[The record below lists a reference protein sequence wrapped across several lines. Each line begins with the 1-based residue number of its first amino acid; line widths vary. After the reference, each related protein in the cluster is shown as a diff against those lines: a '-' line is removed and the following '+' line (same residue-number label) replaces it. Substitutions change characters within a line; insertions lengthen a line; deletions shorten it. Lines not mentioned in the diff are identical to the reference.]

1 MSVLVIDDLR
11 TSLQI
16 NGGEYH
22 AVREISF
29 SIEEGETL
37 AVVGESG
44 CGKSMLA
51 MSIMR
56 LLPSV
61 ASITAGRILL
71 DSLPIEAVSE
81 TGMERVR
88 GAKIGMVFQEPMTAL
103 NPVLT
108 VGEQISEPL
117 RDHLGLSRREARK
130 AAIGLMEKVR
140 IPSAAS
146 RYSSYPHEFSGG
158 MRQRVVIALA
168 IACHPRLLIADEPT
182 TALDVTVQRQILD
195 LLDVLRTEGKMGMLL
210 ITHNLGIVAGHA
222 DRVAVMYGGDLVESA
237 TVRDLFR
244 NPAHPYARAAGR
256 PAARRPGP
264 FGTRLDSG
272 TRADAGQYARWLP
285 LQGSLPA
292 RHGKMQQHAA
302 AGRCRRREPAY
313 GPMLAVCSGR
323 RTCCLR
329 LKGCGS
335 ASPFAGAGRS
345 RRRMN

>member
-1 MSVLVIDDLR
+1 MSVLVVDNLR
-11 TSLQI
+11 TSFEI
-16 NGGEYH
+16 NSGEYH

-29 SIEEGETL
+29 AIDEGETL
-37 AVVGESG
+37 AIVGESG

-71 DSLPIEAVSE
+71 DSLPIEAEPESV
-81 TGMERVR
+81 MEGVR

-130 AAIGLMEKVR
+130 VAIGLMERVR

-195 LLDVLRTEGKMGMLL
+195 LLDVLRTEGRMGMLL

-222 DRVAVMYGGDLVESA
+222 DRVAVMYGGDLVEAA
-237 TVRDLFR
+237 TVKDLFR
-244 NPAHPYARAAGR
+244 NPAHPYSRALLA
-256 PAARRPGP
+256 
-264 FGTRLDSG
+264 
-272 TRADAGQYARWLP
+272 
-285 LQGSLPA
+285 SLPRVDRDLSELA
-292 RHGKMQQHAA
+292 SIPGRVPTLVNMPDGCRFKDRCPHAMERCNSMPPPIDIGDANPHMVRCWLHVHGGEHAA
-302 AGRCRRREPAY
+302 
-313 GPMLAVCSGR
+313 
-323 RTCCLR
+323 
-329 LKGCGS
+329 
-335 ASPFAGAGRS
+335 
-345 RRRMN
+345 

>member
-1 MSVLVIDDLR
+1 MSVLVVDDLR

-237 TVRDLFR
+237 TVTDLFR
-244 NPAHPYARAAGR
+244 NPAHPYSRALLA
-256 PAARRPGP
+256 
-264 FGTRLDSG
+264 
-272 TRADAGQYARWLP
+272 
-285 LQGSLPA
+285 SLPRVDRDLSELA
-292 RHGKMQQHAA
+292 SIPGRVPTLVNMPDGCRFMDRCPHAMEKCNSMPPPADVGDANLHMVRCWLYVQGGEHAA
-302 AGRCRRREPAY
+302 
-313 GPMLAVCSGR
+313 
-323 RTCCLR
+323 
-329 LKGCGS
+329 
-335 ASPFAGAGRS
+335 
-345 RRRMN
+345 

>member
-1 MSVLVIDDLR
+1 MSVLVVENLR
-11 TSLQI
+11 TSLLI
-16 NGGEYH
+16 DGSEHH

-29 SIEEGETL
+29 QIAEGETL

-61 ASITAGRILL
+61 AAITSGQILL
-71 DSLPIEAVSE
+71 DSEPIQAQTEE
-81 TGMERVR
+81 GMERVR

-146 RYSSYPHEFSGG
+146 RYNSYPHEFSGG

-222 DRVAVMYGGDLVESA
+222 DRVAVMYGGDLVETA
-237 TVRDLFR
+237 TVKDLFR
-244 NPAHPYARAAGR
+244 NPAHPYSRALLA
-256 PAARRPGP
+256 
-264 FGTRLDSG
+264 
-272 TRADAGQYARWLP
+272 
-285 LQGSLPA
+285 SLPRVDRDLSELA
-292 RHGKMQQHAA
+292 SIGGRVPALVNMPDGCRFMDRCPHAMEKCRTMPPPIDIGDTSPHDVRCWLHVQGGEHAA
-302 AGRCRRREPAY
+302 HG
-313 GPMLAVCSGR
+313 
-323 RTCCLR
+323 
-329 LKGCGS
+329 
-335 ASPFAGAGRS
+335 
-345 RRRMN
+345 

>member
-1 MSVLVIDDLR
+1 MSVLVVDNLR
-11 TSLQI
+11 TSFEI
-16 NGGEYH
+16 NSGEYH

-29 SIEEGETL
+29 AIDEGETL
-37 AVVGESG
+37 AIVGESG

-71 DSLPIEAVSE
+71 DSLPIEAEPESV
-81 TGMERVR
+81 MEGVR

-130 AAIGLMEKVR
+130 VAIGLMERVR

-195 LLDVLRTEGKMGMLL
+195 LLDVLRTEGRMGMLL

-222 DRVAVMYGGDLVESA
+222 DRVAVMYGGDLVEAA
-237 TVRDLFR
+237 TVKDLFR
-244 NPAHPYARAAGR
+244 NPAHPYSRALLA
-256 PAARRPGP
+256 
-264 FGTRLDSG
+264 
-272 TRADAGQYARWLP
+272 
-285 LQGSLPA
+285 SLPRVDRDLSELA
-292 RHGKMQQHAA
+292 SIPGRVPTLVNMPDGCRFKDRCPHAMERCNSMPPPIDIGDANPHMVRCWLHVHVGEHAA
-302 AGRCRRREPAY
+302 
-313 GPMLAVCSGR
+313 
-323 RTCCLR
+323 
-329 LKGCGS
+329 
-335 ASPFAGAGRS
+335 
-345 RRRMN
+345 